1 MTEGNEERDETGQGG
16 DEALP
21 TLEARLKRLEE
32 ILGQLEADEVELDRA
47 LALFEE
53 GVRLVRQSEAI
64 LSESMLR
71 VEEILSDGSLRPFE
85 EPEEG

>member
-1 MTEGNEERDETGQGG
+1 MTEQNDAGTGEEQT
-16 DEALP
+16 LP

-32 ILGQLEADEVELDRA
+32 ILVQLEADEVELDRA

-71 VEEILSDGSLRPFE
+71 VEEILSDGSLRPFD
-85 EPEEG
+85 EPDEG

>member
-1 MTEGNEERDETGQGG
+1 VTEGNEERDEAGQSG